1 MAGISYKKELADHAR
16 VMARDARMA
25 FGAFLSGPQWEWYV
39 TQTFAGDFMSPK
51 LGDKHYYAWMRS
63 LELAC
68 KARSLP

>member
-51 LGDKHYYAWMRS
+51 LG
-63 LELAC
+63 
-68 KARSLP
+68 